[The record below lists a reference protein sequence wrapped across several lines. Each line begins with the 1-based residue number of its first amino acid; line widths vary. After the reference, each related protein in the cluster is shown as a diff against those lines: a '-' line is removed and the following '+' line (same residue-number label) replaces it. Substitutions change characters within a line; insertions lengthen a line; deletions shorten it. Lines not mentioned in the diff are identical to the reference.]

1 MSPPA
6 SLLSTTSTIAG
17 YVRKIGHSR
26 PGVEVVID
34 DHTPDKVYTTFDAVT
49 GLVNIT
55 APQQNV
61 RFDEVRIT
69 LQGLTKTFVENMS
82 PSGSRSRGVA
92 RHNFLRLVMPLRD
105 ADYPQPRMAEA
116 GRTYTFPFNV
126 SLESE
131 RVSARSP

>member
-1 MSPPA
+1 MSPSA
-6 SLLSTTSTIAG
+6 SLLSTTSTLAG
-17 YVRKIGHSR
+17 YMRKVGHSR

-34 DHTPDKVYTTFDAVT
+34 NYTPDKVYTTFDAVT

-69 LQGLTKTFVENMS
+69 LQGLAKTFVENLS
-82 PSGSRSRGVA
+82 ASGSRSKGVA
-92 RHNFLRLVMPLRD
+92 RHNFLKLVMPLKD
-105 ADYPQPRMAEA
+105 SDYPHPRVAEA

-126 SLESE
+126 SL
-131 RVSARSP
+131 